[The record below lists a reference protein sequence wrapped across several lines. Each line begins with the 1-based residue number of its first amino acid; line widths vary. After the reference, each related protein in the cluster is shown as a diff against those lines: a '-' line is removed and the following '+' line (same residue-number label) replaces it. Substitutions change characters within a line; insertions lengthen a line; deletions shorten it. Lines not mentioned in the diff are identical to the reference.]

1 MYICHICLIPS
12 SLDGQLGL
20 FLTYVSVITDSA
32 AVNIG
37 VHVSFE
43 LRVFSECMPRT
54 GIAGWYG
61 NSIFSFL
68 KILHTVLYSGCTNL
82 YFHQQCKRIP
92 FFLHSL
98 QHLLFVDCL
107 MMTTLTGVKWYFL
120 VVLICVSLIISNVE
134 HILMCP
140 LAICISSLEKYLFRC
155 SVRFLIELFGFLKL
169 SCMSCLHTLE
179 IIPSWSHHLQIYS
192 PSL

>member
-1 MYICHICLIPS
+1 VYICHICLIHS
-12 SLDGQLGL
+12 SLDGQLGC
-20 FLTYVSVITDSA
+20 FLTYVSVITNGA

-82 YFHQQCKRIP
+82 YSHQQCRRIP

-155 SVRFLIELFGFLKL
+155 SVRFLTELFGFF
-169 SCMSCLHTLE
+169 
-179 IIPSWSHHLQIYS
+179 
-192 PSL
+192 